1 MKLHRLVILAGVAA
15 LGACSLSTDLPT
27 SRPLGIVVLTDTV
40 DADSNTV
47 LSPIAHF
54 FNGQGV
60 SVPDS
65 HIIADSCVV
74 IPYLADTGAFPYGL
88 FSPLNAGDS
97 VIVQTGA
104 VTASLFPVTDPQTQL
119 GTGEYALKTV
129 PSIPFTPGNP
139 VSITVPGAT
148 GNGSYPPGA
157 ASAATSAPYTVAP
170 IALAPAP
177 DSMTVNWSP
186 AAGAGSGMV
195 FIVAFDTAATATGD
209 PIHLE
214 MYCSNL
220 DDGVANVPQA
230 VARLWNKALP
240 GPRTMR
246 SYRWQTTIQ
255 NNGAAGLI
263 IISQHNEYSANAA
276 ATP

>member
-1 MKLHRLVILAGVAA
+1 MKLPRLLILAGVAA

-27 SRPLGIVVLTDTV
+27 KRPLGIVVLTDTV

-60 SVPDS
+60 LVPDS
-65 HIIADSCVV
+65 HHIVDSCVV
-74 IPYLADTGAFPYGL
+74 IPNLADTGAFPYQL

-97 VIVQTGA
+97 VIVQTGG
-104 VTASLFPVTDPQTQL
+104 VTASLFPVLDPTTQL
-119 GTGEYALKTV
+119 STGAYVLKTV
-129 PSIPFTPGNP
+129 PSIPFTPGTA
-139 VSITVPGAT
+139 VSVTVPGAT
-148 GNGSYPPGA
+148 GNGTFPPGA
-157 ASAATSAPYTVAP
+157 ASASTAAPYTVGP
-170 IALAPAP
+170 INRTPNP
-177 DSMTVNWSP
+177 DSMTITWSP
-186 AAGAGSGMV
+186 ASGPGSAMV
-195 FIVAFDTAATATGD
+195 FVVAFDTAATATGD
-209 PIHLE
+209 PLHVE

-230 VARLWNKALP
+230 VARLWLKALP
-240 GPRTMR
+240 GPRNMR

-263 IISQHNEYSANAA
+263 IISQHNEYAA
-276 ATP
+276 DAP

>member
-1 MKLHRLVILAGVAA
+1 MHLPRLLILVGVAT

-27 SRPLGIVVLTDTV
+27 TRPLGIVVLTDTV

-60 SVPDS
+60 VVPDS
-65 HIIADSCVV
+65 HTIVDSCLV
-74 IPYLADTGAFPYGL
+74 IPYLADTGAFPYEL
-88 FSPLNAGDS
+88 FAPLNAGDS
-97 VIVQTGA
+97 VIVQTGG
-104 VTASLFPVTDPQTQL
+104 VTASLFPVLNPTTQMP
-119 GTGEYALKTV
+119 TGAYALMSV
-129 PSIPFTPGNP
+129 PSIPFTPGNA
-139 VSITVPGAT
+139 VSVTVPGAT

-157 ASAATSAPYTVAP
+157 ASAATSVPYTVAP
-170 IALAPAP
+170 INRDPNP
-177 DSMTVNWSP
+177 DSMVIAWSP
-186 AAGAGSGMV
+186 ASGNGSAMV
-195 FIVAFDTAATATGD
+195 FAIGFDTAATGTGD

-230 VARLWNKALP
+230 VARIWDKALP
-240 GPRTMR
+240 GPRNMR

-263 IISQHNEYSANAA
+263 IISQHNEYAA
-276 ATP
+276 DAP